1 MPLHNGNLH
10 NWFKPFSVPE
20 TPKKKRPLSGN
31 NHEEQ
36 QPVKRS
42 PLNSPKENQSLEDKN
57 ETASQANRLTKSR
70 QASSQPTHSSQQP
83 PPASSQQ
90 AEPDQTPLIL
100 ASDRTIV
107 QTEPHLVT
115 TTPTQYDTKSRTLTI
130 PSWQNVLTSSQRI
143 VKNGE
148 VMIRNSDNESFS
160 DSSLEDMDDLLRRK
174 PSREASPPP
183 EPQFPDMSSKKK
195 SVDGKAKRKMRKSAR
210 AEKPASPH
218 PSTLPVMPR
227 AYKYSLESL
236 AKQRKQHEASD
247 EGLARATSMLQ
258 SYDER
263 KADKGQPS
271 ENKGTSE
278 VDLINRVIKDHGE
291 DDDASRLKTAIQRTE
306 ALQHGKSWSFFD
318 NHSDAPL
325 LEETDFPAVEDER
338 LQPFLTKTTSRE
350 QAFVSGYIGEYAMK
364 VSLPEEILLWIM
376 DEICLESRDDLR
388 YSYTDVLRDAS
399 NQLSSLLNPERIDAL
414 FRKLGATAE
423 GLNSEQP
430 VTPRPV
436 LSQSIEHISR
446 PGLLSIL
453 DLLGSTASTLATD
466 CRIRLFCTLCRLALD
481 HSIVRDWHAI
491 NAIGQLF
498 SCLIDSI
505 PEGDADHEVGHEA
518 KLKEH
523 KLTLFLRSSKPC

>member
-10 NWFKPFSVPE
+10 NWFKPFSVPKN
-20 TPKKKRPLSGN
+20 PKKKRQLSGN

-36 QPVKRS
+36 RPVKRS
-42 PLNSPKENQSLEDKN
+42 PLNSPKENQSSEDKN
-57 ETASQANRLTKSR
+57 ETASQANRSTNSG
-70 QASSQPTHSSQQP
+70 QGSSQPTRSSQQP
-83 PPASSQQ
+83 PPVSSRQ
-90 AEPDQTPLIL
+90 ANPDQTSLIL
-100 ASDRTIV
+100 ALDRTIV

-115 TTPTQYDTKSRTLTI
+115 STPTQDDTKSRILTI
-130 PSWQNVLTSSQRI
+130 PSSQSVLTSSQRM

-148 VMIRNSDNESFS
+148 VMIRNSDDESFS

-183 EPQFPDMSSKKK
+183 ESQLPDVSSKK

-210 AEKPASPH
+210 TEKPASPP

-227 AYKYSLESL
+227 VYKYSLESL
-236 AKQRKQHEASD
+236 AKQKKQHEAS
-247 EGLARATSMLQ
+247 EVGLARATSMLQ
-258 SYDER
+258 SYNER
-263 KADKGQPS
+263 KADRGQSS

-278 VDLINRVIKDHGE
+278 VDLINRFMKDHGE
-291 DDDASRLKTAIQRTE
+291 NPDASRLKTAIQRTE

-318 NHSDAPL
+318 NHSDTPL

-338 LQPFLTKTTSRE
+338 LQPLLTKTTSRE
-350 QAFVSGYIGEYAMK
+350 QAFVSGYVGEYAMK
-364 VSLPEEILLWIM
+364 ASLPEEILLWIM

-466 CRIRLFCTLCRLALD
+466 CRIRLFCILCRLALD
-481 HSIVRDWHAI
+481 HSIARDWHAI

-498 SCLIDSI
+498 SYLIDSI
-505 PEGDADHEVGHEA
+505 PEGDADHEVSHEA
-518 KLKEH
+518 KLKKD
-523 KLTLFLRSSKPC
+523 KLTLFLSSSKPC

>member
-20 TPKKKRPLSGN
+20 NPKKKRPLSGD

-36 QPVKRS
+36 RPVKRS
-42 PLNSPKENQSLEDKN
+42 PLNSPKENSGQG
-57 ETASQANRLTKSR
+57 
-70 QASSQPTHSSQQP
+70 SSQPTHSCQQP

-90 AEPDQTPLIL
+90 AELDQTPLIL

-115 TTPTQYDTKSRTLTI
+115 TIPTQDDTKSRTLTI
-130 PSWQNVLTSSQRI
+130 PSSQSVLTSSQRI
-143 VKNGE
+143 MKNGE
-148 VMIRNSDNESFS
+148 VMIRNSDNESCS
-160 DSSLEDMDDLLRRK
+160 DSSLEDMDDLLCRK
-174 PSREASPPP
+174 PSRETSPPP
-183 EPQFPDMSSKKK
+183 EPQLPDMSSKKK
-195 SVDGKAKRKMRKSAR
+195 PVDGKAKRKMRKSAR

-218 PSTLPVMPR
+218 PSTLPIMPR

-236 AKQRKQHEASD
+236 AKQRKQHAASD

-278 VDLINRVIKDHGE
+278 VALINRVMKDHGE

-306 ALQHGKSWSFFD
+306 ALQHGKSWPFFD
-318 NHSDAPL
+318 NHSHTPL

-338 LQPFLTKTTSRE
+338 LQPLLTKTTSRE
-350 QAFVSGYIGEYAMK
+350 QAFVSGYVGEYAMK
-364 VSLPEEILLWIM
+364 ASLPEEILLWIM

-388 YSYTDVLRDAS
+388 YSYTDVLRGAS

-423 GLNSEQP
+423 GLNLEQP

-453 DLLGSTASTLATD
+453 DLLGSMVSTLATD

-491 NAIGQLF
+491 NAIGQVF
-498 SCLIDSI
+498 SYLVDSI
-505 PEGDADHEVGHEA
+505 PEGDADHEVSHEA
-518 KLKEH
+518 KLKKH
-523 KLTLFLRSSKPC
+523 KLTLFSRSSKPC